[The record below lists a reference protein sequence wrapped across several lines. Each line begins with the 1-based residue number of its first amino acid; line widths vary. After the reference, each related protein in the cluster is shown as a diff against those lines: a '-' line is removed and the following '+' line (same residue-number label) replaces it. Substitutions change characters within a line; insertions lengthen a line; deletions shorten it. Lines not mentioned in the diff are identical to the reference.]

1 MASPLVERKQCS
13 EVQPA
18 IFRPIIQELTLA
30 ALLRILGEAL
40 HGLHRYLCAQALEAL
55 QSLPIRQQSTGFAQD
70 LAARCHFEMAEYRQS
85 ADAYARCCEA
95 HKLHRPLGLEYYST
109 ALWHLHESV
118 ELSCL
123 AQRVLTWDKLRPEVW
138 CVVGNCFSLQR
149 EHDQAIRC
157 FKRAVQL
164 DSTFAYA
171 YSLIAHELYASDK
184 FDKAI
189 HMYERA
195 IAIDPHHYNA
205 WWGLGNMYL
214 QQEEHQKAKYHFQRA
229 VEINTENAVLQTSLG
244 MACQSLGQPE
254 RALELLSDAARS
266 GQCSALAS
274 FQKGCVLSSLGRSA
288 EAIAELL
295 RAEQFAPREPCVHF
309 QLGRAYAISGDAKK
323 ALLSFTTAMDLCG
336 AKDSKD
342 HQIIVN
348 AQAEL
353 LKATSGVRADD
364 EYTIEITPR
373 PPVRRRRRTLQL

>member
-1 MASPLVERKQCS
+1 
-13 EVQPA
+13 
-18 IFRPIIQELTLA
+18 
-30 ALLRILGEAL
+30 
-40 HGLHRYLCAQALEAL
+40 
-55 QSLPIRQQSTGFAQD
+55 
-70 LAARCHFEMAEYRQS
+70 
-85 ADAYARCCEA
+85 
-95 HKLHRPLGLEYYST
+95 
-109 ALWHLHESV
+109 
-118 ELSCL
+118 
-123 AQRVLTWDKLRPEVW
+123 
-138 CVVGNCFSLQR
+138 
-149 EHDQAIRC
+149 
-157 FKRAVQL
+157 
-164 DSTFAYA
+164 
-171 YSLIAHELYASDK
+171 
-184 FDKAI
+184 
-189 HMYERA
+189 
-195 IAIDPHHYNA
+195 
-205 WWGLGNMYL
+205 
-214 QQEEHQKAKYHFQRA
+214 
-229 VEINTENAVLQTSLG
+229 VLQTSLG

-336 AKDSKD
+336 AKDSKH